1 MQVEWKERFPSYFP
15 LYVRRRHNFS
25 LHLPNM
31 KNVALGEN
39 LEMDEGFK
47 LRMKKYKIAH
57 HLDRRRRS

>member
-1 MQVEWKERFPSYFP
+1 M
-15 LYVRRRHNFS
+15 FS

-47 LRMKKYKIAH
+47 LRMKKNKIAH